1 MDYYC
6 VCINTRKRVPRNHGA
21 GQVDD
26 DDIVDDGE
34 TIMWKALVRRKDNV
48 WCQNKCPKQDLNLG
62 PMAFLL
68 LEFEIGH
75 GFFTSQL

>member
-21 GQVDD
+21 GHVDD

-34 TIMWKALVRRKDNV
+34 TIM
-48 WCQNKCPKQDLNLG
+48 
-62 PMAFLL
+62 
-68 LEFEIGH
+68 
-75 GFFTSQL
+75 